1 LSLNLSFLKNLTVDP
16 EMEDLRKLT
25 FKQKNVIKTE
35 FNNPDAIT
43 KAKARS
49 ARNTYVVTDDTSIT
63 DTQTISTKE
72 GDRIA
77 MIQDEFMKNR
87 EMIAVNGYIG
97 LDDEVKVPAQLVIQ
111 KEYANVAAMQ
121 KSLYFEVDK
130 SEDFTPLFQIV
141 MTPDLEIDGYEN
153 NRVIAVY
160 LDKWV
165 TRVIN
170 SDYFGESKKGGLRMW
185 NKYIYE
191 KGGLAL
197 HAGCKIVPTGKGEKS
212 FLIIGLSGTGK
223 TTTTF
228 TDQNGSQPVQDDFV
242 ALMPNGKAY
251 GTERGCFAKT
261 FGLDKKNEPI
271 IYEAVTKETSFLEN
285 VTTDENGKVDF
296 YGKIHS
302 ENGRAI
308 FLMSD
313 IPNAKLVPVIEK
325 ANFLLILNRNENIIP
340 AVAKLDKF
348 QAAAYFMLGETTGT
362 SAGGKAEE
370 GKFLRI
376 PGTNPFF
383 PLRQGFQGNRL
394 KELLEIVPMEVYIMN
409 TGRVGG
415 KEDTEGS
422 LKVKIAH
429 SSAIVKGIAEGTI
442 KWKKDN
448 DFGYEVAETV
458 PGISN
463 DDIYILQPI
472 KLYEKLNRLDEYYS
486 IVKRLKAERE
496 EHLKKYSDLEKDI
509 ISSIA

>member
-1 LSLNLSFLKNLTVDP
+1 
-16 EMEDLRKLT
+16 
-25 FKQKNVIKTE
+25 
-35 FNNPDAIT
+35 
-43 KAKARS
+43 
-49 ARNTYVVTDDTSIT
+49 
-63 DTQTISTKE
+63 
-72 GDRIA
+72 
-77 MIQDEFMKNR
+77 
-87 EMIAVNGYIG
+87 
-97 LDDEVKVPAQLVIQ
+97 
-111 KEYANVAAMQ
+111 
-121 KSLYFEVDK
+121 
-130 SEDFTPLFQIV
+130 
-141 MTPDLEIDGYEN
+141 
-153 NRVIAVY
+153 
-160 LDKWV
+160 
-165 TRVIN
+165 
-170 SDYFGESKKGGLRMW
+170 MW

>member
-1 LSLNLSFLKNLTVDP
+1 
-16 EMEDLRKLT
+16 MEDLRKLT

-49 ARNTYVVTDDTSIT
+49 ARNTYVVTDDTSVT

-325 ANFLLILNRNENIIP
+325 ADFLLILNRNENIIP

-463 DDIYILQPI
+463 DDIYILQPV
-472 KLYEKLNRLDEYYS
+472 KLYEKLNRLDEYYG
-486 IVKRLKAERE
+486 IVKRLKSERE

>member
-1 LSLNLSFLKNLTVDP
+1 MAIELVLENFFNNP
-16 EMEDLRKLT
+16 ELDILRQLT

-49 ARNTYVVTDDTSIT
+49 AKNTYVVTDDTSIT
-63 DTQTISTKE
+63 DSQTISVEE

-77 MIQDEFMKNR
+77 KIQDEFIKKR
-87 EMIAVNGYIG
+87 KMIKVNGYIAY
-97 LDDEVKVPAQLVIQ
+97 DDTVKVPAQLIIQ
-111 KEYANVAAMQ
+111 EEYANVAAMQ
-121 KSLYFEVDK
+121 KSLYFEA
-130 SEDFTPLFQIV
+130 EDSDFNPLFQVI
-141 MTPDLEIDGYEN
+141 MTPDLEIDGYN
-153 NRVIAVY
+153 DNRVIAVY

-185 NKYIYE
+185 NKFIYE

-197 HAGCKIVPTGKGEKS
+197 HAGCKIVPTDMGEKS

-242 ALMPNGKAY
+242 ALMPDGKAY

-261 FGLDKKNEPI
+261 FGLNKENEPI
-271 IYEAVTKETSFLEN
+271 IYSAVTKPTSFLEN
-285 VTTDENGKVDF
+285 VTVDENGKVDF
-296 YGKIHS
+296 YGTLHS

-308 FLMSD
+308 FLMED
-313 IPNAKLVPVIEK
+313 IPNAKLIPKIEK
-325 ANFLLILNRNENIIP
+325 ADFLLILNRNENIIP
-340 AVAKLDKF
+340 AVAKLDKN

-383 PLRQGFQGNRL
+383 PLKQGFQGNRL
-394 KELLEIVPMEVYIMN
+394 KELLEKTDMEVYIMN

-415 KEDTEGS
+415 KENIEGS
-422 LKVKIAH
+422 LKVKIRH

-442 KWKKDN
+442 KWKKDE
-448 DFGYEVAETV
+448 DFGYEIAEYV
-458 PGISN
+458 PGIEQE
-463 DDIYILQPI
+463 DIYVLQPK
-472 KLYEKLNRLDEYYS
+472 KLYEKLNKTEQYYE
-486 IVKRLKAERE
+486 IVKRLKNERV
-496 EHLKKYSDLEKDI
+496 EHLKQYSDLDTDI
-509 ISSIA
+509 IDSLL

>member
-1 LSLNLSFLKNLTVDP
+1 MAIDLILNDFFDNPTLDK
-16 EMEDLRKLT
+16 LRELT

-43 KAKARS
+43 RAKARS
-49 ARNTYVVTDDTSIT
+49 AKNTYIVTDDTSIT
-63 DTQTISTKE
+63 DTQTIPVKE
-72 GDRIA
+72 GERIEKLQNEYIKTKK
-77 MIQDEFMKNR
+77 MIK
-87 EMIAVNGYIG
+87 INGYIAF
-97 LDDEVKVPAQLVIQ
+97 DDLVKVPTQLIIQ
-111 KEYANVAAMQ
+111 EEYANVAAMQ
-121 KSLYFEVDK
+121 KSLYFEA
-130 SEDFTPLFQIV
+130 ENNNFEPLFHVI
-141 MTPDLEIDGYEN
+141 MTPDLEIDGYN
-153 NRVIAVY
+153 DNRVIAVY

-197 HAGCKIVPTGKGEKS
+197 HAGCKIVPTDNGDKS

-242 ALMPNGKAY
+242 ALMPDGKAY

-261 FGLDKKNEPI
+261 YGLNKENEPI
-271 IYEAVTKETSFLEN
+271 IYNAVTKPTSFLEN
-285 VTTDENGKVDF
+285 VTVDDNGKVDF
-296 YGKIHS
+296 YGTVHS
-302 ENGRAI
+302 ENGRAV
-308 FLMSD
+308 FLMED
-313 IPNAKLVPVIEK
+313 IPNAKLIPRIEK
-325 ANFLLILNRNENIIP
+325 ADYLLILNRNENIIP
-340 AVAKLDKF
+340 AVAKLDKH

-394 KELLEIVPMEVYIMN
+394 KELLEKVDLEVYIMN

-415 KEDTEGS
+415 KEDVEGS
-422 LKVKIAH
+422 LKVKIKH

-442 KWKKDN
+442 KWVKDD
-448 DFGYEVAETV
+448 DFGYEVAEYV
-458 PGISN
+458 PGIEPE
-463 DDIYILQPI
+463 DIYILQPK
-472 KLYEKLNRLDEYYS
+472 KLYEKLNRLDQYYDT
-486 IVKRLKAERE
+486 VKRLKNERV
-496 EHLKKYSDLEKDI
+496 EHLKQYTDLEEDI
-509 ISSIA
+509 IKSLL

>member
-1 LSLNLSFLKNLTVDP
+1 MAIDLNLNDVINNP
-16 EMEDLRKLT
+16 NMDLLRDLT

-49 ARNTYVVTDDTSIT
+49 AKNTYIVTDDTSIT
-63 DTQTISTKE
+63 DTQTISVEE
-72 GDRIA
+72 GERIA
-77 MIQDEFMKNR
+77 NIQDEFIKNR
-87 EMIAVNGYIG
+87 KMIKINGFIAY
-97 LDDEVKVPAQLVIQ
+97 DNMVKVPSQLVIQ
-111 KEYANVAAMQ
+111 EEYANVAAMQ
-121 KSLYFEVDK
+121 KLLYFEPDNGN
-130 SEDFTPLFQIV
+130 FQPLFQII
-141 MTPDLEIDGYEN
+141 MTPDLEIDGYN
-153 NRVIAVY
+153 DKRVIAVY

-197 HAGCKIVPTGKGEKS
+197 HAGCKIVPTDRGEKS

-242 ALMPNGKAY
+242 ALMPDGRAY

-261 FGLDKKNEPI
+261 FGLNKENEPI
-271 IYEAVTKETSFLEN
+271 IYNAVTKPTSFLEN
-285 VTTDENGKVDF
+285 VTIDENGKVDF
-296 YGKIHS
+296 YGKVHS
-302 ENGRAI
+302 ENGRAV
-308 FLMSD
+308 FLMED
-313 IPNAKLVPVIEK
+313 IPNAKLIPRIEK
-325 ANFLLILNRNENIIP
+325 ADFLLILNRNENIIP
-340 AVAKLDKF
+340 GVAKLDKN

-394 KELLEIVPMEVYIMN
+394 KELLENINMEVYIMN

-415 KEDTEGS
+415 KEDVEGS
-422 LKVKIAH
+422 LKVKIKH

-442 KWKKDN
+442 KWVKDE
-448 DFGYEVAETV
+448 DFGYEIAEQV
-458 PGISN
+458 PGI
-463 DDIYILQPI
+463 DREDIYILQPK
-472 KLYEKLNRLDEYYS
+472 KLYEKQNRIDEYNS
-486 IVKRLKAERE
+486 IVKRLKQERY
-496 EHLKKYSDLEKDI
+496 EHLKKYPDLEKEI
-509 ISSIA
+509 LESLL

>member
-1 LSLNLSFLKNLTVDP
+1 MADLLLNPNIET
-16 EMEDLRKLT
+16 LRDLT

-43 KAKARS
+43 RAKARS
-49 ARNTYVVTDDTSIT
+49 AKNTYIVTDDASIT
-63 DTQTISTKE
+63 DTQTISVDE
-72 GDRIA
+72 GERIA
-77 MIQDEFMKNR
+77 NLQDEFIKEHN
-87 EMIAVNGYIG
+87 MITVYGYIG
-97 LDDEVKVPAQLVIQ
+97 LDNDVKVPSQLIIQ
-111 KEYANVAAMQ
+111 EEYANVAAMQ
-121 KSLYFEVDK
+121 KSLYFEIED
-130 SEDFTPLFQIV
+130 SEKFQPLFTVI
-141 MTPDLEIDGYEN
+141 MTPDLEIDGYN
-153 NRVIAVY
+153 DNKVIAVY
-160 LDKWV
+160 LDKWT
-165 TRVIN
+165 TRVLN

-185 NKYIYE
+185 NKFIYE

-261 FGLDKKNEPI
+261 FGLNKENEPI
-271 IYEAVTKETSFLEN
+271 IYNAVTKETSFLEN

-296 YGKIHS
+296 YGTVHS
-302 ENGRAI
+302 ENGRAV
-308 FLMSD
+308 FLMTD

-325 ANFLLILNRNENIIP
+325 ADFLLILNKNENIIP
-340 AVAKLDKF
+340 AVAKLDKY

-362 SAGGKAEE
+362 SAGGKDEE

-394 KELLEIVPMEVYIMN
+394 KELLEKVPMEVYIMN

-415 KEDTEGS
+415 KENIEGS
-422 LKVKIAH
+422 MKVKIPH

-442 KWKKDN
+442 KWKKDP
-448 DFGYEVAETV
+448 DFGYEIAENV
-458 PGISN
+458 PGISKE
-463 DDIYILQPI
+463 DIFILQPR
-472 KLYEKLNRLDEYYS
+472 KLYEKLDRIDEYEN
-486 IVKRLKAERE
+486 IVKRLKQERY
-496 EHLKKYSDLEKDI
+496 EHLKRYPDLSKEI
-509 ISSIA
+509 VESIL

>member
-1 LSLNLSFLKNLTVDP
+1 MNPGLD
-16 EMEDLRKLT
+16 ELRKIT
-25 FKQKNVIKTE
+25 FNQKNVIITE
-35 FNNPDAIT
+35 FKNPNAIT

-49 ARNTYVVTDDTSIT
+49 AKNTFIVTDDTSIT
-63 DTQTISTKE
+63 DTQTIPVEE
-72 GDRIA
+72 GIRIA
-77 MIQDEFMKNR
+77 KIQDDFVKNR
-87 EMIAVNGYIG
+87 EMISINGYIG
-97 LDDEVKVPAQLVIQ
+97 FDDTVKVPAQLIIQ

-121 KSLYFEVDK
+121 KSLYFEADD
-130 SEDFTPLFQIV
+130 SIDFTPLFQII
-141 MTPDLEIDGYEN
+141 MTPDLEIDGYNN

-160 LDKWV
+160 LDQWT
-165 TRVIN
+165 TRVLN

-197 HAGCKIVPTGKGEKS
+197 HAGCKIVPTASGEKS

-242 ALMPNGKAY
+242 ALMPDGKAY

-271 IYEAVTKETSFLEN
+271 IYNAVTKPTSFLEN
-285 VTTDENGKVDF
+285 VTVDKNGKVDF
-296 YGKIHS
+296 YGKVHS
-302 ENGRAI
+302 ENGRAV

-313 IPNAKLVPVIEK
+313 IPNAKTVPVIEK
-325 ANFLLILNRNENIIP
+325 ADFLLILNKNENIIP
-340 AVAKLDKF
+340 AVARLNKF

-362 SAGGKAEE
+362 SAGGKDEE

-394 KELLEIVPMEVYIMN
+394 KELLEKIPMEVYIMN

-415 KEDTEGS
+415 KEDVEGS
-422 LKVKIAH
+422 LKVKIKH
-429 SSAIVKGIAEGTI
+429 SSAIVKGIAEGSI
-442 KWKKDN
+442 KWKKDE
-448 DFGYEVAETV
+448 DFGYEIAEYV

-463 DDIYILQPI
+463 EEIFILQP
-472 KLYEKLNRLDEYYS
+472 KMLYEKLNRIDEYYNV
-486 IVKRLKAERE
+486 VKRLRTERE
-496 EHLKKYSDLEKDI
+496 EHLKQYTDLEKDI
-509 ISSIA
+509 IKSIV